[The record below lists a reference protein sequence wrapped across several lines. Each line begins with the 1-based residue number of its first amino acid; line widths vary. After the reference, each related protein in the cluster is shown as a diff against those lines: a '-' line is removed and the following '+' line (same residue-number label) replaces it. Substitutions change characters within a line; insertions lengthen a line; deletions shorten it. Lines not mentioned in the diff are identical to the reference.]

1 VYATNAARAYAIR
14 KAEELEAK
22 LGSGHPTF
30 VKPMTQSHV
39 TGGFWLVST
48 DIHCSTHF
56 TPRLKP
62 AICCADDDFGGV
74 HFCSCQGLPL
84 RFCRKYLPKANEWIT
99 LVDQNEDETQTYY
112 LHLKTGL
119 SAGWRKFSLDH
130 KLVDGDCLV
139 FELIKRNT
147 FKVVRL

>member
-1 VYATNAARAYAIR
+1 
-14 KAEELEAK
+14 
-22 LGSGHPTF
+22 
-30 VKPMTQSHV
+30 
-39 TGGFWLVST
+39 
-48 DIHCSTHF
+48 
-56 TPRLKP
+56 
-62 AICCADDDFGGV
+62 
-74 HFCSCQGLPL
+74 L